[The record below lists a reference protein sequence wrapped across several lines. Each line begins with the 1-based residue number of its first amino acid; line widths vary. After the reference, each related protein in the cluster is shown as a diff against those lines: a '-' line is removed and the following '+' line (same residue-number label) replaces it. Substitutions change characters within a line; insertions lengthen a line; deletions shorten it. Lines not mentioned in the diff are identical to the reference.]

1 MINIDTDVFKYG
13 ILIGGLSI
21 SRGLTI
27 KGLRISYFDRKITL
41 SDTGVQSMRFTG
53 YHTNR
58 DLIRVFM
65 TSKIKEQFEK
75 MTSDLFCTKMQLIN
89 HEDSSSLKLSVA
101 LWEGLKPTGKN
112 SNIKKNVPKPF
123 GKVKECG
130 VFELETVTHQDTAVH
145 NLINESINVGE
156 NGEIIEFNIENGT
169 GNKDEK
175 NNIIFR
181 DMPIHLF
188 INFLNGYYFPVEAR
202 SNEYD
207 KQILLQQISKLGE
220 EVKMFDLIIINVSK
234 SYKGRIPKNVFLG
247 KIGNIGASNQRL
259 IPIASF
265 SSGNMNSKNKLRIS
279 NGRVISNSDKFI
291 GLTMEEVYYAKALY
305 IWHNKMA
312 LNNNEINI
320 EDYRRQL
327 EVLKNMYNNSVDK
340 YMLSREVNEE
350 YNKLMKHIKSIDKA
364 YKGKMTLDV
373 KEDMF
378 RLARTKIRLF
388 IKLFNPDLATV
399 KLDIA
404 DREAFYACS
413 IITPFVKSEPD
424 IKGEY
429 TQLVTR

>member
-1 MINIDTDVFKYG
+1 
-13 ILIGGLSI
+13 
-21 SRGLTI
+21 
-27 KGLRISYFDRKITL
+27 
-41 SDTGVQSMRFTG
+41 MRFTG

-123 GKVKECG
+123 GKVKECS

-188 INFLNGYYFPVEAR
+188 INFLNGYYFPEEAR

-234 SYKGRIPKNVFLG
+234 SYKGRIPKNVFWG
-247 KIGNIGASNQRL
+247 K
-259 IPIASF
+259 
-265 SSGNMNSKNKLRIS
+265 
-279 NGRVISNSDKFI
+279 
-291 GLTMEEVYYAKALY
+291 
-305 IWHNKMA
+305 
-312 LNNNEINI
+312 
-320 EDYRRQL
+320 
-327 EVLKNMYNNSVDK
+327 
-340 YMLSREVNEE
+340 
-350 YNKLMKHIKSIDKA
+350 
-364 YKGKMTLDV
+364 
-373 KEDMF
+373 
-378 RLARTKIRLF
+378 
-388 IKLFNPDLATV
+388 
-399 KLDIA
+399 
-404 DREAFYACS
+404 
-413 IITPFVKSEPD
+413 
-424 IKGEY
+424 
-429 TQLVTR
+429 